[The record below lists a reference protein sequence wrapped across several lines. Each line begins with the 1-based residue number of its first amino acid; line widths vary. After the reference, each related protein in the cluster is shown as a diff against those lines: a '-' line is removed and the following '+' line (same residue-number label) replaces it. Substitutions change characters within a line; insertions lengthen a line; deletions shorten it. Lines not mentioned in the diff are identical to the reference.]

1 MSCRPQFKTP
11 NSELYT
17 PNYSGFSMNAVQLEV
32 LFQTLIS
39 GVLLGGLYALIG
51 IGMTIIMGVMK
62 IINLAHG
69 ELMMVAMYIAYVLFS
84 AFHIDPYL
92 SILAAAPA
100 LFLLGIAL
108 QKYLINPV
116 LRVEAIIPENQV
128 ILTVGI
134 GMVLANLATIVFQS
148 DYRQTPVEYG
158 TKAWYLRD
166 YWKDAPIEL
175 SLSMPWSVSFAFA
188 VLITVG
194 LWFFL
199 TRTDTGKSIRATAQD
214 QDAALLMGV
223 NVQRMRVITFG
234 LGSAL
239 VGAAGCLF
247 IPIYYIYPDIGGQFT
262 LISFVITILG
272 GLGST
277 VGAIIGG
284 LILGLF
290 ESLTATY
297 IGMGWAPVGRFVIFV
312 AALIFIPGG
321 VASLLRSKKLGK

>member
-1 MSCRPQFKTP
+1 MTSVQIEVLLQTII
-11 NSELYT
+11 
-17 PNYSGFSMNAVQLEV
+17 SGF
-32 LFQTLIS
+32 
-39 GVLLGGLYALIG
+39 LLGGLYALIG

-69 ELMMVAMYIAYVLFS
+69 ELMMVAMYIAFILFS
-84 AFHIDPYL
+84 YFHIDPYL
-92 SILAAAPA
+92 SVFIAMPA
-100 LFLLGIAL
+100 LFLLGFSI

-116 LRVEAIIPENQV
+116 LKVESILPENQV

-134 GMVLANLATIVFQS
+134 GMVLANIATIIFKS
-148 DYRQTPVEYG
+148 DYRQTPVDYA
-158 TKAWYLRD
+158 TKAWYLSD
-166 YWKDAPIEL
+166 IWKRAPIEL
-175 SLSMPWSVSFAFA
+175 SLSMPWSVSFVIA
-188 VLITVG
+188 VLITAG

-199 TRTDTGKSIRATAQD
+199 AKTDTGKSIRATAQD
-214 QDAALLMGV
+214 HDAALLMGV
-223 NVQRMRVITFG
+223 NVDRMRVITFG

-262 LISFVITILG
+262 LIAFVITILG

-284 LILGLF
+284 IILGLF

-297 IGMGWAPVGRFVIFV
+297 VGMGWAPVGRFVIFV
-312 AALIFIPGG
+312 AALIFLPGG
-321 VASLLRSKKLGK
+321 VASLLTTRKFGR

>member
-1 MSCRPQFKTP
+1 MS
-11 NSELYT
+11 S
-17 PNYSGFSMNAVQLEV
+17 VQTEV
-32 LFQTLIS
+32 LLQTLIS
-39 GVLLGGLYALIG
+39 GLLLGGLYALIG

-69 ELMMVAMYIAYVLFS
+69 ELMMVGMYIAYVLYTY
-84 AFHIDPYL
+84 FHIDPYL
-92 SILAAAPA
+92 SIVIAGPA
-100 LFLLGIAL
+100 LFLLGMAL

-116 LRVEAIIPENQV
+116 VKVDSILPENQV

-134 GMVLANLATIVFQS
+134 GMVLANLATIIFKS
-148 DYRQTPVEYG
+148 DYLQTPVPYG
-158 TKAWYLRD
+158 TKAWYLTD
-166 YWKDAPIEL
+166 LWKQSPIEL
-175 SLSMPWSVSFAFA
+175 SLSLPWSVSFVFSL
-188 VLITVG
+188 LITAG

-214 QDAALLMGV
+214 KDAALLMGV
-223 NVQRMRVITFG
+223 NVERMQVLTFG

-262 LISFVITILG
+262 LIAFVITILG

-297 IGMGWAPVGRFVIFV
+297 IGMGWAPVGRFIIFIAV
-312 AALIFIPGG
+312 LIFIPGG
-321 VASLLRSKKLGK
+321 VASLLKTRKFGK

>member
-1 MSCRPQFKTP
+1 MS
-11 NSELYT
+11 S
-17 PNYSGFSMNAVQLEV
+17 VQLQV
-32 LFQTLIS
+32 FLQTVIQ
-39 GVLLGGLYALIG
+39 GFLLGGLYALLG

-69 ELMMVAMYIAYVLFS
+69 ELMMVAMYIAFVLFS
-84 AFHIDPYL
+84 AFHLDPYL
-92 SILAAAPA
+92 SVVIAAPA
-100 LFLLGIAL
+100 LFLLGMGI

-116 LRVEAIIPENQV
+116 LKVDSILPENQV

-134 GMVLANLATIVFQS
+134 GMVLANVATIIFKS
-148 DYRQTPVEYG
+148 DYRQTPVDYS
-158 TKAWYLRD
+158 TKAWYLTD
-166 YWKDAPIEL
+166 FWSTSPVDL
-175 SLSMPWSVSFAFA
+175 SLSFPWTVSFVLA
-188 VLITVG
+188 VLITIG

-199 TRTDTGKSIRATAQD
+199 TKTDLGKSIRATAQD
-214 QDAALLMGV
+214 PDAATLMGV
-223 NVQRMRVITFG
+223 NVQKMRMITFG

-262 LISFVITILG
+262 LIAFVITILG

-297 IGMGWAPVGRFVIFV
+297 IGMGWAPVGRFMIFV
-312 AALIFIPGG
+312 AALIFLPGG
-321 VASLLRSKKLGK
+321 VASLLKTRKFGK

>member
-1 MSCRPQFKTP
+1 MS
-11 NSELYT
+11 
-17 PNYSGFSMNAVQLEV
+17 AVQIEV
-32 LFQTLIS
+32 LLQTLIS
-39 GVLLGGLYALIG
+39 GILLGGLYALIG

-69 ELMMVAMYIAYVLFS
+69 ELMMVGMYIAYVLFA
-84 AFHIDPYL
+84 AFHLDPYL
-92 SILAAAPA
+92 SLFIAAPA
-100 LFLLGIAL
+100 LFLLGVVL

-116 LRVEAIIPENQV
+116 LRVEAILPENQV

-134 GMVLANLATIVFQS
+134 GMVLANVATMIFQS
-148 DYRQTPVEYG
+148 DYRQTPVSYA
-158 TKAWYLRD
+158 TKAWYLSD
-166 YWKDAPIEL
+166 LWKNSPIEL
-175 SLSMPWSVSFAFA
+175 SLSMPWTVSFVFA
-188 VLITVG
+188 VVITFG

-199 TRTDTGKSIRATAQD
+199 TGTDTGKSIRAMAQD
-214 QDAALLMGV
+214 SDAALLMGV
-223 NVQRMRVITFG
+223 NVGRMRVITFG

-239 VGAAGCLF
+239 VGAAGCLL

-262 LISFVITILG
+262 LIAFVITILG

-277 VGAIIGG
+277 IGAIIGG

-297 IGMGWAPVGRFVIFV
+297 IGMGWAPVGRFIIFV

-321 VASLLRSKKLGK
+321 VASLLRSRKLGK

>member
-1 MSCRPQFKTP
+1 MTS
-11 NSELYT
+11 
-17 PNYSGFSMNAVQLEV
+17 VQLEV
-32 LFQTLIS
+32 LLQTLIS
-39 GVLLGGLYALIG
+39 GILLGGLYALIG

-84 AFHIDPYL
+84 LFRIDPYV
-92 SILAAAPA
+92 SVFIATPV
-100 LFLLGIAL
+100 LFLLGIAI

-116 LRVEAIIPENQV
+116 LKVESILPENQV

-134 GMVLANLATIVFQS
+134 GMVLANLATIIFKS
-148 DYRQTPVEYG
+148 DYRQTPVDYA
-158 TKAWYLRD
+158 TNAWYLSD
-166 YWKDAPIEL
+166 IWKKAPIEL
-175 SLSMPWSVSFAFA
+175 SLSMPWSISFVIA
-188 VLITVG
+188 VVITVG

-199 TRTDTGKSIRATAQD
+199 VRTDTGKSIRAMAQD
-214 QDAALLMGV
+214 HEAALLMGV
-223 NVQRMRVITFG
+223 NVDRMRAITFG
-234 LGSAL
+234 IGSAL

-262 LISFVITILG
+262 LIAFVITILG

-297 IGMGWAPVGRFVIFV
+297 VGMGWAPVGRFVIFV
-312 AALIFIPGG
+312 TALVFLPGG
-321 VASLLRSKKLGK
+321 VASLLKAKKFEK

>member
-1 MSCRPQFKTP
+1 MS
-11 NSELYT
+11 
-17 PNYSGFSMNAVQLEV
+17 AVQLQV
-32 LFQTLIS
+32 FLQTVVQ
-39 GVLLGGLYALIG
+39 GFLLGGLYALLG

-69 ELMMVAMYIAYVLFS
+69 ELMMVAMYIAFVLFS

-92 SILAAAPA
+92 SVVVAAPA
-100 LFLLGIAL
+100 LFLLGMAI
-108 QKYLINPV
+108 QKFLITPV
-116 LRVEAIIPENQV
+116 LKVDSILPENQV

-134 GMVLANLATIVFQS
+134 GMVLANLATIIFKS
-148 DYRQTPVEYG
+148 DYRQTPVDYS
-158 TKAWYLRD
+158 TKAWYLSD
-166 YWKDAPIEL
+166 LWKTAPIEL
-175 SLSMPWSVSFAFA
+175 SLSLPWSVSFVIA
-188 VLITVG
+188 VLITMG

-199 TRTDTGKSIRATAQD
+199 TKTDMGKSIRATAQD
-214 QDAALLMGV
+214 QDAAILMGV
-223 NVQRMRVITFG
+223 NVNRMRVITFG

-262 LISFVITILG
+262 LIAFVITILG

-312 AALIFIPGG
+312 AALVFLPGG
-321 VASLLRSKKLGK
+321 VASLLKAKKFGK

>member
-1 MSCRPQFKTP
+1 VS
-11 NSELYT
+11 
-17 PNYSGFSMNAVQLEV
+17 
-32 LFQTLIS
+32 
-39 GVLLGGLYALIG
+39 
-51 IGMTIIMGVMK
+51 
-62 IINLAHG
+62 
-69 ELMMVAMYIAYVLFS
+69 
-84 AFHIDPYL
+84 
-92 SILAAAPA
+92 
-100 LFLLGIAL
+100 
-108 QKYLINPV
+108 
-116 LRVEAIIPENQV
+116 
-128 ILTVGI
+128 
-134 GMVLANLATIVFQS
+134 
-148 DYRQTPVEYG
+148 YG

-166 YWKDAPIEL
+166 YWTTAPVDI
-175 SLSMPWSVSFAFA
+175 SLSMPWTVSFTMAL
-188 VLITVG
+188 LITGG

-199 TRTDTGKSIRATAQD
+199 TKTDTGKSIRATAQD
-214 QDAALLMGV
+214 LDAAQLMGV

-234 LGSAL
+234 LGSSL

-321 VASLLRSKKLGK
+321 VASLLKSRKLGK